1 MRAVAIERF
10 GGPETL
16 TLMDV
21 PTPEP
26 AAGEVLIRIVASGI
40 NPVDWKIREGMLQK
54 AFPHRFP
61 LIPGWE
67 AAGVVEAEGGGA
79 SRFRRGDAVFA
90 YTRKSEVHGGTYAQ
104 YVVVPES
111 FVAPMPKSLLFHEAA
126 TVPLAGLTAYQSLF
140 RANDVVAGATVLIHA
155 AAGGVGI
162 FGVQLAKGVG
172 ATVLGTAGPQNQGFL
187 RELGVD
193 HAIDYTAG
201 DFRDAVRAICPGGVD
216 VVFDC
221 VGGDTLERS
230 FDVVKPGGRI
240 VGIVSTP
247 SADEAAKRGVRAH
260 YHFVEPNS
268 QELGD
273 LGARIDAGKV
283 RTYVSALFPLAAAA
297 EAQERSRDR
306 HMRGKGAIVL

>member
-1 MRAVAIERF
+1 MRAIAIERF

-54 AFPHRFP
+54 ALPHRFP

-67 AAGVVEAEGGGA
+67 AAGVVEAEGGGT

-90 YTRKSEVHGGTYAQ
+90 YTRKPEVHGGTYAQ

-111 FVAPMPKSLLFHEAA
+111 YVAPMPKSLLFYEAA
-126 TVPLAGLTAYQSLF
+126 TVPLAGLTAYQALF
-140 RANDVVAGATVLIHA
+140 RHKDVVDGATVLVHA
-155 AAGGVGI
+155 AAGGVGL
-162 FGVQLAKGVG
+162 FGVQLAKGAG
-172 ATVLGTAGPQNQGFL
+172 ARVIGTAGPQNQDFL

-201 DFRDAVRAICPGGVD
+201 DFREAVRAICPGGVD

-221 VGGDTLERS
+221 VGGDTLKRS
-230 FDVVKPGGRI
+230 FDVVKEGGRI
-240 VGIVSTP
+240 VSIVDTP
-247 SADEAAKRGVRAH
+247 SAEEAARRGVRAH
-260 YHFVEPNS
+260 YHFVEPNG

-273 LGARIDAGKV
+273 LGDRIDQGQV
-283 RTYVSALFPLAAAA
+283 RTYVSAVFPLAAAA
-297 EAQERSRDR
+297 EAQEKNRER
-306 HMRGKGAIVL
+306 HTRGKVALIV